1 MTGGTL
7 RGAIMAC
14 ARKVML
20 LLSVGIGFAA
30 AGATAVASDDVRL
43 RRLFSVVDLDGSQ
56 EISRSEF
63 RSGKSVVFLTIDLN
77 GNMTLEPDEMRMS
90 PDGFKLLAGKDGVVD
105 GEEFIGSEIGSFD
118 AIDKNKDDQIDYAE
132 LTEYIAKYSV

>member
-1 MTGGTL
+1 MT
-7 RGAIMAC
+7 C
-14 ARKVML
+14 APKAML
-20 LLSVGIGFAA
+20 LLSAGIGLTS
-30 AGATAVASDDVRL
+30 AGATALASDDVRL
-43 RRLFSVVDLDGSQ
+43 RRLFSVMDLDGSQ

-90 PDGFKLLAGKDGVVD
+90 PDGFKLLAGEDGVVD

-118 AIDKNKDDQIDYAE
+118 AVDKDKDDQMDYAE
-132 LTEYIAKYSV
+132 LSEYIAKYSD

>member
-1 MTGGTL
+1 
-7 RGAIMAC
+7 MAC
-14 ARKVML
+14 ARKVVL

-43 RRLFSVVDLDGSQ
+43 RRLFSVIDLDGSQ

-90 PDGFKLLAGKDGVVD
+90 PDGFKLLAGEDGVVD

>member
-1 MTGGTL
+1 MT
-7 RGAIMAC
+7 C
-14 ARKVML
+14 ARKVLL
-20 LLSVGIGFAA
+20 LLSAGIGFTA
-30 AGATAVASDDVRL
+30 AGATALASENIRL
-43 RRLFSVVDLDGSQ
+43 KRLFSVMDLDGSQ

-132 LTEYIAKYSV
+132 LTEYLAKYSV